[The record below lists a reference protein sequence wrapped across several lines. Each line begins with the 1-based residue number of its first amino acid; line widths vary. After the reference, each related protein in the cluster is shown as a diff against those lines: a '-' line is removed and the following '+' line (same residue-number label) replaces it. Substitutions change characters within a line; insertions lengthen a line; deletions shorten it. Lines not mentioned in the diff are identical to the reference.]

1 MTYAN
6 SNESAGMEEILKEIH
21 SKYVPCNDGKC
32 SSLAIVGDQGTVE
45 RGVNVLL
52 QLSNGFDEVERLDGL
67 HLEAG
72 DFHAGMKF
80 LQVCIHQ
87 YKSVNRHSQ
96 FKAIIN
102 SVVWQ

>member
-1 MTYAN
+1 MIYSN
-6 SNESAGMEEILKEIH
+6 SNESAGMEEIMREIH

-52 QLSNGFDEVERLDGL
+52 QLSNGFDEIERLDGL

-80 LQVCIHQ
+80 LQVCTVLMKINLSTDIQ
-87 YKSVNRHSQ
+87 YQKLL
-96 FKAIIN
+96 
-102 SVVWQ
+102 